1 MTSIDIMLDR
11 IANLE
16 RVDAIQNSKIKQ
28 LEIEC
33 DSLRSMLKCWTKPL
47 SDWNTPGEDEAW
59 KHLQEIGE
67 QMQEVGVF
75 LRDGQ

>member
-1 MTSIDIMLDR
+1 MTSIDIMLDK

-47 SDWNTPGEDEAW
+47 SDWNTRQVAGFHLDASFDE
-59 KHLQEIGE
+59 
-67 QMQEVGVF
+67 V
-75 LRDGQ
+75 DG

>member
-1 MTSIDIMLDR
+1 MTSIDIMLDK

-33 DSLRSMLKCWTKPL
+33 DSLRSMLKRWTKPL
-47 SDWNTPGEDEAW
+47 SDWNTPEEDEAW
-59 KHLQEIGE
+59 KHLQEMGE
-67 QMQEVGVF
+67 QMQEVGV
-75 LRDGQ
+75 LLQDDQ